1 MNGRKRPINRTHN
14 SLEIVIGTALI
25 RNERESEQANGG
37 GEKGDAIDRLMERSC
52 VRGGAKRFARAD
64 IARAARGERMALSE
78 HAGFASGIY
87 T

>member
-37 GEKGDAIDRLMERSC
+37 GEKGDAIDRWMDGAI
-52 VRGGAKRFARAD
+52 VRGAKRFARAD